1 MNADRRWADG
11 STNGSEEVH
20 QGGPGSSQAEPTHW
34 HALLARV
41 ELGVAEIN
49 GNAEMVRRT
58 LGGEG
63 LSYHN
68 GGDTLEVTRT
78 APSLMHLRVTN
89 HGQFVSAEWVTE
101 TGGGQESDGGELRR
115 QAPLYFDTDPTSG
128 LILRKESGASMVL
141 DEAVRHLLTPLLM
154 PLP

>member
-11 STNGSEEVH
+11 STNRSEDAR
-20 QGGPGSSQAEPTHW
+20 QGEPGSSQAEPTHW

-49 GNAEMVRRT
+49 CNVEMVVRT

-63 LSYHN
+63 LTLRFD
-68 GGDTLEVTRT
+68 GDTLEVPRT

-89 HGQFVSAEWVTE
+89 HGTTVSAAWGTE
-101 TGGGQESDGGELRR
+101 TGGGRGGGGNGLRR
-115 QAPLYFDTDPTSG
+115 KVSLNFDTDPSSG
-128 LILRKESGASMVL
+128 LILRKESGAGMVL
-141 DEAVRHLLTPLLM
+141 DEAV
-154 PLP
+154 